1 MKTKVPSGMA
11 KSILLYLLLSI
22 VTIIIGCK
30 APLKKAVAP
39 PYDKPLLPGQSALR
53 KITNPSEI
61 PDFTLACFDV
71 EGLKPAAER
80 SLNYLSKPSSKGF
93 FPVGDISHQMAVDSL
108 KEFSSLLDSGLK
120 GADLNA
126 TIRDRFDVYMSVG
139 CDDNGTVLFTG
150 YYTPILEG
158 SFETSERFKYPLY
171 KQPDNLVKDPNG
183 GILGRRMADGSI
195 TPYPQRAVIEDA
207 MLLRGQ
213 ELVWLSDPFEAYIAH
228 IQGSAKIRL
237 PDGNLVTVGYV
248 AHNGHE
254 YKSMSQVL
262 VKDGKIPSSQ
272 LSLATIIAYFKEHPD
287 EVSRYTRLNPRF
299 IFFGKQEGDARG
311 SLNEPVTPMRTIA
324 TDKSIFPRGCLTF
337 ISTTLPRNEAGSVV
351 LRPYSGFMLDQDT
364 GGAIRAPGR
373 CDVYIGVGDMAGK
386 LAGQTYQEGK
396 LYYLF
401 LKQEASNSKK

>member
-1 MKTKVPSGMA
+1 MKTKV
-11 KSILLYLLLSI
+11 LLYLLLSTAI
-22 VTIIIGCK
+22 IIIGCR

-39 PYDKPLLPGQSALR
+39 QYDKPLLPGQLALR

-71 EGLKPAAER
+71 EGLKPAVER
-80 SLNYLSKPSSKGF
+80 SRNYLSKPSSKGF

-108 KEFSSLLDSGLK
+108 KEFSTLLDSGMK
-120 GADLNA
+120 GADLDA

-150 YYTPILEG
+150 YYTPIFEG
-158 SFETSERFKYPLY
+158 SFEESSRFKYPLY

-183 GILGRRMADGSI
+183 GVLGRRMADGSI
-195 TPYPQRAVIEDA
+195 IPYPPRAVIEDA
-207 MLLRGQ
+207 MMLRGK

-228 IQGSAKIRL
+228 IQGSAKVRL
-237 PDGNLVTVGYV
+237 PDGNLATVGYV

-254 YKSMSQVL
+254 YRSISQAL
-262 VKDGKIPSSQ
+262 VKDGKIVASQ
-272 LSLATIIAYFKEHPD
+272 LSLATIIKYFKEHPD

-299 IFFGKQEGDARG
+299 IFFGKQEGDPHG

-337 ISTTLPRNEAGSVV
+337 ISTTLPRNEDGNVV

-364 GGAIRAPGR
+364 GGAIRAAGR
-373 CDVYIGVGDMAGK
+373 CDVYMGVGDTAGK

-401 LKQEASNSKK
+401 LKQGASTSQERR